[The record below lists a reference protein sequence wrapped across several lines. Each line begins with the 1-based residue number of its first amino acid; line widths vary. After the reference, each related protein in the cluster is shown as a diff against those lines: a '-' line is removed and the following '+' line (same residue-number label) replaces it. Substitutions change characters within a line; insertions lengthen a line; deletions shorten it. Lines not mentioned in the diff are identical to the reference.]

1 MKTLTDEEFKQK
13 YGVAA
18 ASEFDGKTPETN
30 LFETIKND
38 IKKRGEKNVN
48 LIQQGAVDR
57 TPMQNVTKGF
67 EVAANTAGAVGDVA
81 GEAIQRTPVVGGV
94 VKQVGSTIGNAFKAL
109 TDKFAGTK
117 FFQEAAAG
125 LEDGNSLEQ
134 GLSIGKSAGEV
145 AGNVLGADVGLG
157 AAKGAVEGTAKGAT
171 QAIESIPKPDLGAA
185 TKYATGALRDV
196 IPTSQSIIDHQL
208 AKALDLTPGDLAK
221 IESSTGN
228 QVGKFLADNNLIG
241 TNKAT
246 TQALVKGFFDK
257 NYKDVRKEIGSVE
270 KAYKMNQVPRYAD
283 ALKAINSKIEGVP
296 GLEDVAVKIDNLM
309 NLGKDVK
316 LADVQE
322 VKELLDDHFNL
333 YKVTG
338 DVGEGVA
345 KEGLANIRS
354 ELKGFIENE
363 VKANTGKDIQTMNR
377 NVQTSKSLNDAI
389 TARSPR
395 GLTRANITTRD
406 AMMGLGLTYFGS
418 PLLGM
423 AAILVGK
430 IATSPTMR
438 LRLARFLDSKG
449 DAYRSKLSEELKNGK
464 VPQEVEEA
472 VTSVK

>member
-1 MKTLTDEEFKQK
+1 MRTITEDEFKK
-13 YGVAA
+13 EYGTIA
-18 ASEFDGKTPETN
+18 ASQFDLKTPEDS
-30 LFETIKND
+30 LFNS
-38 IKKRGEKNVN
+38 IKKDIASRSEKNVD
-48 LIQQGAVDR
+48 LIQQGAASR
-57 TPMQNVTKGF
+57 TPVQNVTKGF

-81 GEAIQRTPVVGGV
+81 GEALTRTPLIGGAIKSVGT
-94 VKQVGSTIGNAFKAL
+94 TIGKGFKAL
-109 TDKFAGTK
+109 TGKLADTK

-125 LEDGNSLEQ
+125 LDEGNALEQ
-134 GLSIGKSAGEV
+134 GLSIGRSAGEI
-145 AGNVLGADVGLG
+145 AGNVVGAEAGLG
-157 AAKGAVEGTAKGAT
+157 ATR
-171 QAIESIPKPDLGAA
+171 GAA
-185 TKYATGALRDV
+185 KSAATGAGRFAEAMPKPNVAGTGKYVAGAMRDV
-196 IPTSQSIIDHQL
+196 IPTSQSIIDHQI

-241 TNKAT
+241 TNKAS

-257 NYKDVRKEIGSVE
+257 NYKEVRKEIEGVQ

-363 VKANTGKDIQTMNR
+363 VKANTGKDIKMMNR

-418 PLLGM
+418 PLLGV
-423 AAILVGK
+423 AAILIGK
-430 IATSPTMR
+430 VATSPTMR

-449 DAYRSKLSEELKNGK
+449 DAYRAKISEALNKGE
-464 VPQEVEEA
+464 VPREVQEA
-472 VTSVK
+472 ITSPN